1 MAYRLYYGNKYN
13 GEKLGSEEDF
23 EKCQKW
29 EEVLFYIMW
38 SRKTTG
44 DEIGN
49 DARHVDIDRRAY
61 NGGRTTRAKV
71 SIMTYAFKKKL
82 ASVATMQ

>member
-1 MAYRLYYGNKYN
+1 
-13 GEKLGSEEDF
+13 
-23 EKCQKW
+23 
-29 EEVLFYIMW
+29 MW

-44 DEIGN
+44 DEIGK

-71 SIMTYAFKKKL
+71 SIMTYAFKKNL
-82 ASVATMQ
+82 ASVATM